1 VGELRGKA
9 KKEKFPKLLDLAE
22 AKGGEREIPDLKAL
36 RGLPCEVYPATLRA
50 CHSRERRSWILSLG
64 ETS

>member
-1 VGELRGKA
+1 MGELRGKA

-36 RGLPCEVYPATLRA
+36 RGLPCDPA
-50 CHSRERRSWILSLG
+50 SMPFKREKKLDSLPG
-64 ETS
+64 